1 MELRFNDF
9 NKSQNPYANRF
20 HNKLKEKGAN
30 FATGIPCGVLKYFI
44 NNFEIDKNFIHLPAQ
59 SEPEAVGIAAGAY
72 LGSKIPVVYMQN
84 SGMLKSTNEIS
95 SLLIPCEIPFL
106 FVVTYRG
113 CSGENTPQ
121 HLVGGKLTKK
131 VLEQLDIFYKELEED
146 NIEETVSGSYDFI
159 NEKKKP
165 AVILIKRGWSSY
177 KGKSNETSSEPK
189 IPNKRLEY
197 GSKSVISNILSKV
210 YNRTSKSS
218 KKMKREV
225 ALDSII
231 NSTSSGDAIFSTTG
245 LISRSLYER
254 YDSPNQFYNVGS
266 FGLVSSLGLGF
277 AVSKPKTRTIVI
289 DGDASIL
296 TNFGTLVTIGYSNPK
311 NLTHIVLDNNAYASC
326 TEEISCSDTAKIPFV
341 AALQGYSAVYIVN
354 TEEGL
359 KEAIEESKEVEG
371 PILINTYIGLGG
383 RRDFKRPLNL
393 PYITKRFKNYF
404 NEK

>member
-1 MELRFNDF
+1 MESKFKDF
-9 NKSQNPYANRF
+9 NKSQNPHANRF
-20 HNKLKEKGAN
+20 HNKLKEKGTN
-30 FATGIPCGVLKYFI
+30 FATGVPCGVLRYFI
-44 NNFEIDKNFIHLPAQ
+44 NNFEIDKDFIHIPAQ

-113 CSGENTPQ
+113 CSGENAPQ
-121 HLVGGKLTKK
+121 HLIGGKLTKK
-131 VLEQLDIFYKELEED
+131 VLEQLGIFYKELEED
-146 NIEETVSGSYDFI
+146 NIEETVSGSYNFI

-165 AVILIKRGWSSY
+165 AAILVKRGWCSY
-177 KGKSNETSSEPK
+177 KGKSNETISEPK
-189 IPNKRLEY
+189 IHNKKLEY
-197 GSKSVISNILSKV
+197 GSKNVINEILPKIV
-210 YNRTSKSS
+210 NRTSKYS

-231 NSTSSGDAIFSTTG
+231 NSTTSEDAIFSTTG

-277 AVSKPKTRTIVI
+277 AVSKPKTKTIVI

-296 TNFGTLVTIGYSNPK
+296 TNFGTLVTIGYNNPK

-326 TEEISCSDTAKIPFV
+326 TEERSCSDTAKIPFV
-341 AALQGYSAVYIVN
+341 AALQGYSSIYMVN
-354 TEEGL
+354 TEKGLEQTIKESEGM
-359 KEAIEESKEVEG
+359 EG
-371 PILINTYIGLGG
+371 PVLIYSYIELGG

-393 PYITKRFKNYF
+393 SYITKRFKNYF
-404 NEK
+404 SEK

>member
-30 FATGIPCGVLKYFI
+30 FATGVPCGVLRYFI
-44 NNFEIDKNFIHLPAQ
+44 NNFKIDKNFIHLPAQ
-59 SEPEAVGIAAGAY
+59 GEPEAVGIAAGAY

-113 CSGENTPQ
+113 CSGENAPQ
-121 HLVGGKLTKK
+121 HLIGGKLTKK
-131 VLEQLDIFYKELEED
+131 VLEQLGIFYKELEED
-146 NIEETVSGSYDFI
+146 NIKETVFNSYNFI

-165 AVILIKRGWSSY
+165 AVILVKRGWSSY
-177 KGKSNETSSEPK
+177 KGRGNESNLELKPTIKESEYKSK
-189 IPNKRLEY
+189 D
-197 GSKSVISNILSKV
+197 ILGRILPRIF
-210 YNRTSKSS
+210 NRTSESPKE
-218 KKMKREV
+218 MKRET
-225 ALDSII
+225 ALDLII
-231 NSTSSGDAIFSTTG
+231 SSTSLEDAVFSTTG

-277 AVSKPKTRTIVI
+277 ALSKPATKTIVI

-296 TNFGTLVTIGYSNPK
+296 TNFGTLVTIGYNNPK

-326 TEEISCSDTAKIPFV
+326 TEERSCSDTAKIPFV
-341 AALQGYSAVYIVN
+341 AALQGYSSVYMVN
-354 TEEGL
+354 TEKGL
-359 KEAIEESKEVEG
+359 EQAIEESKELEG
-371 PILINTYIGLGG
+371 PILINAYIGLGG
-383 RRDFKRPLNL
+383 RRNFKRPLNL
-393 PYITKRFKNYF
+393 SYITKRFKNYF

>member
-1 MELRFNDF
+1 MELRFNDS
-9 NKSQNPYANRF
+9 NKSQNPHANRF

-30 FATGIPCGVLKYFI
+30 FAAGVPCGVLRHFI

-113 CSGENTPQ
+113 CSGENAPQ
-121 HLVGGKLTKK
+121 HLIGGKLTKN
-131 VLEQLDIFYKELEED
+131 VLEKLGIFYKELEED
-146 NIEETVSGSYDFI
+146 NIEKIVFNSYEFI

-165 AVILIKRGWSSY
+165 AAILVKRGWSSY
-177 KGKSNETSSEPK
+177 KGKGNESNSKLRTIIKESEYK
-189 IPNKRLEY
+189 
-197 GSKSVISNILSKV
+197 SKDIFNGILSKIF
-210 YNRTSKSS
+210 NKTLDTP
-218 KKMKREV
+218 KKMKREN
-225 ALDSII
+225 ALDLII
-231 NSTSSGDAIFSTTG
+231 NSTSLEDAIFSTTG

-266 FGLVSSLGLGF
+266 FGMVSSLGLGF
-277 AVSKPKTRTIVI
+277 AVSKPKTRTIII
-289 DGDASIL
+289 DGDASVL
-296 TNFGTLVTIGYSNPK
+296 TNFGTLVTIGCNNPK

-326 TEEISCSDTAKIPFV
+326 TEEKSCSDTAKIPFV
-341 AALQGYSAVYIVN
+341 AALQGYSSVYMVN
-354 TEEGL
+354 TEKGLEQTIKESEGM
-359 KEAIEESKEVEG
+359 EG
-371 PILINTYIGLGG
+371 PVLIYSYIELGG

-404 NEK
+404 SEK

>member
-1 MELRFNDF
+1 MELRFNNF

-30 FATGIPCGVLKYFI
+30 FATGVPCGVLRYFI
-44 NNFEIDKNFIHLPAQ
+44 NNFEIDKNFIHIPAQ
-59 SEPEAVGIAAGAY
+59 SEPEAVGISAGAY

-95 SLLIPCEIPFL
+95 SLLIPCEMPLL

-113 CSGENTPQ
+113 CSGENAPQ

-131 VLEQLDIFYKELEED
+131 VLEQLDIFCTELEEN

-177 KGKSNETSSEPK
+177 KGKSNETGSESE
-189 IPNKRLEY
+189 IPNEKLGY
-197 GSKSVISNILSKV
+197 GSKKVISDVLSKIF
-210 YNRTSKSS
+210 NRTSKSS

-231 NSTSSGDAIFSTTG
+231 NSTSSEDAIFSTTG

-266 FGLVSSLGLGF
+266 FGMVSSLGLGF

-296 TNFGTLVTIGYSNPK
+296 TNFGTLVTIGYNNPK

-326 TEEISCSDTAKIPFV
+326 TEERSCSDTAKIPFV
-341 AALQGYSAVYIVN
+341 AALQGYSSIHLVN
-354 TEEGL
+354 TERGL
-359 KEAIEESKEVEG
+359 EQTIKESEEMEG
-371 PILINTYIGLGG
+371 PVLIYSYIGLGG

-404 NEK
+404 SEK